1 MIPNGGIQKSGKK
14 AKFPFLWADTLLKGD
29 TFDARPRQQEDI
41 MSVLTMDMSSYEV
54 ERCETEASGY
64 GDEVLS
70 AGWVPAL
77 GLREACAEHVE
88 MPTVPRIMDVDLF
101 LRKMYRCQR

>member
-1 MIPNGGIQKSGKK
+1 
-14 AKFPFLWADTLLKGD
+14 
-29 TFDARPRQQEDI
+29 

-54 ERCETEASGY
+54 ERCETAASGY

-77 GLREACAEHVE
+77 GLREACSEHVE
-88 MPTVPRIMDVDLF
+88 MPAVPRIMDVDLF

>member
-1 MIPNGGIQKSGKK
+1 
-14 AKFPFLWADTLLKGD
+14 
-29 TFDARPRQQEDI
+29 
-41 MSVLTMDMSSYEV
+41 MSVLTMDMSGYEV
-54 ERCETEASGY
+54 QRSETAISEY

-77 GLREACAEHVE
+77 GLREACSEHVE
-88 MPTVPRIMDVDLF
+88 LPFVPRIMDVDVF